1 MKVKFLITS
10 IGSTWLTIKK
20 KENTENLS
28 FQSGKRTAYPDKE
41 KSKKETFQMGF
52 PLYPKRTAING

>member
-20 KENTENLS
+20 KKNIENLS
-28 FQSGKRTAYPDKE
+28 FQCGEMTAYSDKE
-41 KSKKETFQMGF
+41 KNKKGKF
-52 PLYPKRTAING
+52 